1 MQSRLVCLVT
11 CGPMSVTPAYEAKYH
26 TYDEM
31 AAYLTAWTDAF
42 RTPPTP
48 CVATRLPAG
57 CSVQVCPR
65 ACRDLVIALMCP
77 VPGPAW
83 CMCCV
88 AAAGLCELS
97 SIGTSTEGRDL
108 MLVTVTY
115 SSTGTAASK
124 PAFWLDGNTHA
135 GEVTGCEACLHFL
148 YTLLSDYASG
158 DASTG
163 LMLATSTIYC
173 VPRVSPDGAELYAP
187 CQKVAVRLPLVSQ
200 SFETRNEWALEQV
213 PDHRALAARVHCALA
228 QRRTAARLSNRGHDG
243 QRRGAP
249 HADQGR
255 RG

>member
-1 MQSRLVCLVT
+1 MR
-11 CGPMSVTPAYEAKYH
+11 
-26 TYDEM
+26 
-31 AAYLTAWTDAF
+31 
-42 RTPPTP
+42 
-48 CVATRLPAG
+48 
-57 CSVQVCPR
+57 PR
-65 ACRDLVIALMCP
+65 ACRDLVVALMCP

-83 CMCCV
+83 CLCCV

-108 MLVTVTY
+108 MLVTVTD